1 MKTQQGP
8 RLRRKLSQWLVCATA
23 VAIPCA
29 QLHAQGLTDYKE
41 NKGAGPIT
49 GSAGAAGSADSA
61 VSLQKCPKSLGTIAI
76 SEPQDEVTRALQK
89 FTLPAPTGLLR
100 LMIAQSG
107 CFQVVERG
115 TAMRNILQERELAA
129 QGGLN
134 RNANMGGGQLV
145 AADYVLTPTVAFSES
160 NAGGVSAGLMGFG
173 ALLGP
178 IGMLAGALASGL
190 KFKQAQTSILIAD
203 TRTGLQVA
211 AAEGSVEKADF
222 GVGGAIGG
230 GAGLV
235 ALGAYENTAEGK
247 VVAASFLNNWNKIV
261 PVVVSALPVNTP
273 ATPALATASIAP
285 APSPG
290 SVGNAG
296 RSSFSEGNNLTPKIS
311 GVKLYPKPDKKSKPV
326 MTLTKTDEVVVL
338 GEESGDFVKVQGA
351 DNSGWVEKLLMRAP

>member
-1 MKTQQGP
+1 MKTKNGRDIGQRVGQ
-8 RLRRKLSQWLVCATA
+8 LLVCMA
-23 VAIPCA
+23 AIAIAPT
-29 QLHAQGLTDYKE
+29 QLRAQGLTDYKE
-41 NKGAGPIT
+41 DKGAGPIT
-49 GSAGAAGSADSA
+49 GSAGAAGTAGA
-61 VSLQKCPKSLGTIAI
+61 PVSLQKCQKSLGTIAI
-76 SEPQDEVTRALQK
+76 SEPQDEVTRALQR
-89 FTLPAPTGLLR
+89 FTLPPPTGLLR

-134 RNANMGGGQLV
+134 RNANMGSGQLV
-145 AADYVLTPTVAFSES
+145 AADYVLTPAVAFSES

-178 IGMLAGALASGL
+178 IGMLAGALAAGL

-222 GVGGAIGG
+222 GVGGLIGG
-230 GAGLV
+230 GAGLA

-261 PVVVSALPVNTP
+261 PVMQSATPVNTQP
-273 ATPALATASIAP
+273 VVAATVISSAAAAVSTGARNSFIE
-285 APSPG
+285 G
-290 SVGNAG
+290 S
-296 RSSFSEGNNLTPKIS
+296 NLIPKIP
-311 GVKLYPKPDKKSKPV
+311 GVRLYAKPDKKSKTV
-326 MTLTKTDEVVVL
+326 MTLTRTDEVVVL
-338 GEESGDFVKVQGA
+338 GEESGEFVKVHGT
-351 DNSGWVEKLLMRAP
+351 DGSGWVEKLLMRTP